1 MLDRIRR
8 GDAQVPSGQFHGTS
22 FNFTAVGLREFIAC
36 AVSVRLSAL
45 LAFAVV
51 IWMLVAGGEIDPTK
65 SAFLVTMTGFTW
77 HASIQL
83 AWFRGR

>member
-8 GDAQVPSGQFHGTS
+8 GYAQVPSGQFHGTS
-22 FNFTAVGLREFIAC
+22 FNFSTVGLREYIAC

-45 LAFAVV
+45 LALPVV
-51 IWMLVAGGEIDPTK
+51 IYVLAAGMEIDATT
-65 SAFLVTMTGFTW
+65 SAFVLTMTSFTW
-77 HASIQL
+77 HASLQL